1 MRRRGCTPETK
12 RLRSRYYGGIDMK
25 KAVSLMMAAAMTMGL
40 AACGST
46 ASTDTAASAAD
57 TASSTE
63 AAASTA
69 DSTAAADGKV
79 YNIGICQLVQHEA
92 LDAAT
97 QGFKDALVEKLGEG
111 SVKFDEQ
118 NASGDSA
125 NCATIVNGFVSNGV
139 DLILANATAPLQAA
153 AQATADIP
161 VLGTSITDYAT
172 ALDISDWTGTVGNNI
187 SGTSDLAP
195 LDQQAAMIQELF
207 PDAKSVGLLY
217 CSAEPNSVYQCDVI
231 ESYLTEEGYTVARYA
246 FTDTNDVTSVAQ
258 TAADNS
264 DVIYIPTDN
273 TAASNTEAIAN
284 VVIPAKVPVV
294 AGEEGIC
301 SGCGVATLSISY
313 YDLGY
318 ATGEMAAK
326 ILADGA
332 DVSAM
337 PVEFAPNVTK
347 KYNAANCEALG
358 ITQPSDYVAIG

>member
-1 MRRRGCTPETK
+1 
-12 RLRSRYYGGIDMK
+12 MK
-25 KAVSLMMAAAMTMGL
+25 KAVSLMMAAALTMGL
-40 AACGST
+40 AACGSS
-46 ASTDTAASAAD
+46 ASTDTAASTAD
-57 TASSTE
+57 TAASSSE
-63 AAASTA
+63 AAA

-79 YNIGICQLVQHEA
+79 YNVGICQLVQHEA

-97 QGFKDALVEKLGEG
+97 QGFKDALTEKLGEG
-111 SVKFDEQ
+111 NVKFDEQ

-125 NCATIVNGFVSNGV
+125 NCATIVNGFVSNNV

-161 VLGTSITDYAT
+161 VLGTSVTDYAT
-172 ALDISDWTGTVGNNI
+172 ALDISGWTGTVGNNI

-207 PDAKSVGLLY
+207 PDAKNVGLLY

-231 ESYLTEEGYTVARYA
+231 EGYLTEEGYTVARYA

-301 SGCGVATLSISY
+301 NGCGVATLSISY

-326 ILADGA
+326 ILAEGA
-332 DVSAM
+332 DVSTM
-337 PVEFAPNVTK
+337 PVEYAPNVTQ

-358 ITQPSDYVAIG
+358 ITPPADYVAIG

>member
-1 MRRRGCTPETK
+1 
-12 RLRSRYYGGIDMK
+12 MK
-25 KAVSLMMAAAMTMGL
+25 KIVSVAMAAAMAAAL
-40 AACGST
+40 AGCGGA
-46 ASTDTAASAAD
+46 ASSSAPASSAAASAAD
-57 TASSTE
+57 
-63 AAASTA
+63 
-69 DSTAAADGKV
+69 STAAKTYTV
-79 YNIGICQLVQHEA
+79 GICQLVQHEA

-97 QGFKDALVEKLGEG
+97 QGFKDALTAKLGDA
-111 SVKFDEQ
+111 VKFDEQ

-125 NCATIVNGFVSNGV
+125 NCATIVNGFVSNNV
-139 DLILANATAPLQAA
+139 DLIMANATAPLQAA
-153 AQATADIP
+153 AQATATIP
-161 VLGTSITDYAT
+161 VLGTSVTDYAT

-207 PDAKSVGLLY
+207 PDAKNVGLLY
-217 CSAEPNSVYQCDVI
+217 CSAEPNSVYQCDVM
-231 ESYLTEEGYTVARYA
+231 EGYLTDMGFAVSRYA
-246 FTDTNDVTSVAQ
+246 FTDTNDVTSVSQ
-258 TAADNS
+258 TAADAS

-284 VVIPAKVPVV
+284 VVLPAKVPVV

-318 ATGEMAAK
+318 ATGEMAVK
-326 ILADGA
+326 ILTEGA

-337 PVEFAPNVTK
+337 PVQYAPNVTK

-358 ITQPSDYVAIG
+358 LTIPDDYTAIG

>member
-1 MRRRGCTPETK
+1 
-12 RLRSRYYGGIDMK
+12 MK
-25 KAVSLMMAAAMTMGL
+25 KAVSLMMAAALTMGL
-40 AACGST
+40 AACGSS
-46 ASTDTAASAAD
+46 ASPDTAASTAD
-57 TASSTE
+57 TAASSSE
-63 AAASTA
+63 AAA

-79 YNIGICQLVQHEA
+79 YNVGICQLVQHEA

-97 QGFKDALVEKLGEG
+97 QGFKDALTEKLGEG
-111 SVKFDEQ
+111 NVKFDEQ

-125 NCATIVNGFVSNGV
+125 NCATIVNGFVSNNV

-161 VLGTSITDYAT
+161 VLGTSVTDYAT
-172 ALDISDWTGTVGNNI
+172 ALDISGWTGTVGNNI

-207 PDAKSVGLLY
+207 PDAKNVGLLY

-231 ESYLTEEGYTVARYA
+231 EGYLTEEGYTVARYA
-246 FTDTNDVTSVAQ
+246 FTDTNDVTSVAK

-301 SGCGVATLSISY
+301 NGCGVATLSISY

-326 ILADGA
+326 ILAEGA
-332 DVSAM
+332 DVSTM
-337 PVEFAPNVTK
+337 PVEYAPNVTK

-358 ITQPSDYVAIG
+358 ITPPADYVAIG

>member
-1 MRRRGCTPETK
+1 
-12 RLRSRYYGGIDMK
+12 MK

-231 ESYLTEEGYTVARYA
+231 EGYLTEEGYTVARYA

-318 ATGEMAAK
+318 STGEMAAK